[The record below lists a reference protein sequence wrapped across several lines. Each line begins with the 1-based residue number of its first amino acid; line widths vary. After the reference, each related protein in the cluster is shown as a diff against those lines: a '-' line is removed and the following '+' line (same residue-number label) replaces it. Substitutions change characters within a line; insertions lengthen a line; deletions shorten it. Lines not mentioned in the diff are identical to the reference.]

1 MPIHTDRE
9 LILAEIERLIQSN
22 AYTHPEQDPSYGSN
36 SIDQEGLAIHHILT
50 HMKDFAIA
58 LPAAE
63 EVDYWAVYIPGYDPS
78 LFCIEGAARACAAG
92 LSGKV
97 HRVVIRR
104 LEDKA

>member
-1 MPIHTDRE
+1 MATDRE
-9 LILAEIERLIQSN
+9 LILKRIAYQIEEADKLVRNDPHCCMIASEYAKGEIL
-22 AYTHPEQDPSYGSN
+22 
-36 SIDQEGLAIHHILT
+36 GLTSLREFIEAT
-50 HMKDFAIA
+50 
-58 LPAAE
+58 LPTAE